1 MDEISDA
8 ELMDRYARGD
18 AGAFD
23 QLFDRYDLRIFAFFM
38 GRARCPDRAA
48 DLHQEVFLRLHRF
61 RDRFDPAR
69 PFGPWIF
76 ALARNVW
83 HDELRRRHGLV
94 EVDAQRALE
103 AVDESFESQVLSR
116 DHARQLLDTLAPRD
130 RELVLA
136 TAVAGFTYAELAPP
150 SRRSVDSLKQA
161 GSRALRKLRR
171 RSAEAGI

>member
-1 MDEISDA
+1 MDEISDS
-8 ELMDRYARGD
+8 ELMDRYGRGD

-23 QLFDRYDLRIFAFFM
+23 QLFERYDHRIFAFFM

-94 EVDAQRALE
+94 EIDARGELE
-103 AVDESFESQVLSR
+103 AVDESFESQMLSR
-116 DHARQLLDTLAPRD
+116 DHARQLLDTLAPRE

-136 TAVAGFTYAELAPP
+136 TAIAGFTYTELAAPLQ
-150 SRRSVDSLKQA
+150 RSMDSLKQA

-171 RSAEAGI
+171 RSVEADV